1 MNPRH
6 RRLLIP
12 GLLLILIVVV
22 VIASIS
28 GRAEAADQ
36 AGSSAQ
42 VSVLSDPRI
51 VEASGLALSARYDD
65 LGYVIN
71 DSGQAQVVFA
81 VTISTGEVVGTT
93 TVTGETWRDSEALS
107 IDDDGTLWVADT
119 GDNLV
124 ARTDAA
130 LYAFDEPGPG
140 DSTVAATR
148 YQVTYDDGPANVE
161 ALVIQPGTGAKFLI
175 SKGFV
180 SGDVYALP
188 SSLSSSEANRAER
201 VGRAPAVVTDG
212 AFTPDGTRVLLRT
225 YLDVRV
231 LDPSDWDQI
240 RSIDT
245 PPMSQSETLAVEAEG
260 RSFLVGSEG
269 AASPLIRVEIP
280 TGTEPTATP
289 TPTPTAAPVPID
301 DDGVPRPDQGFAG
314 RAWFGAGF
322 GLLALVLISAWVA
335 RQR

>member
-12 GLLLILIVVV
+12 GLLVVLIVVV
-22 VIASIS
+22 VTASIS
-28 GRAEAADQ
+28 GRVDAADQ
-36 AGSSAQ
+36 PGSTSQ

-51 VEASGLALSARYDD
+51 IEASGLALSARYDD

-81 VTISTGEVVGTT
+81 VTISTGEVVGAT
-93 TVTGETWRDSEALS
+93 TVTNGEWRDSEALS

-124 ARTDAA
+124 TRTDAA

-140 DSTVAATR
+140 DSTVSATR
-148 YQVTYDDGPANVE
+148 YPVTYDTGSTDVE
-161 ALVIQPGTGAKFLI
+161 TLLIQPGTGAKFLI

-188 SSLSSSEANRAER
+188 EPLSSSAANVAER
-201 VGRAPAVVTDG
+201 VSSAPAVVTDG

-225 YLDVRV
+225 YVDVREV
-231 LDPSDWDQI
+231 DPASWEQT
-240 RSIDT
+240 RSIAT
-245 PPMSQSETLAVEAEG
+245 PPMDQSESLAVERDG
-260 RSFLVGSEG
+260 RSFLIGSEG
-269 AASPLIRVEIP
+269 AASPLIRVTIP
-280 TGTEPTATP
+280 TGSTPTATATP
-289 TPTPTAAPVPID
+289 TTAPVPID
-301 DDGVPRPDQGFAG
+301 DNGDPRASQGFAG

-322 GLLALVLISAWVA
+322 GLLALVLISVWVA